1 MKPVNAHK
9 RLRTVL
15 GTKQMCNK
23 YYSSLLLPLR
33 HIREELTRVGRDALG
48 KEDSTSGM
56 SVLHELI

>member
-1 MKPVNAHK
+1 
-9 RLRTVL
+9 
-15 GTKQMCNK
+15 MCNK

-33 HIREELTRVGRDALG
+33 HIREELTRVGKDALG